1 MDIITNF
8 VYLPKAEI
16 TWLKFPC
23 CYFLVITA
31 LKFTYRAAKT
41 GEFPRIF
48 SRQIEAIV
56 YIFSRQMEAI
66 FIYTMLKT
74 AQQIVCVLHFGG
86 DFTFI
91 LLFTRASWI

>member
-1 MDIITNF
+1 MS
-8 VYLPKAEI
+8 AE
-16 TWLKFPC
+16 KYP
-23 CYFLVITA
+23 
-31 LKFTYRAAKT
+31 
-41 GEFPRIF
+41 GIF